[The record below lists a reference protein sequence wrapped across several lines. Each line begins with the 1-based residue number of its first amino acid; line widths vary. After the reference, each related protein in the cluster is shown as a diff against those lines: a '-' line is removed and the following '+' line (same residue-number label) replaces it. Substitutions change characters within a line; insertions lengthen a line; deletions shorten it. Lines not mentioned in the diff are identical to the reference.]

1 MNGLLFPIWFNG
13 ELQAVPV
20 LSFDPTDRGF
30 LLGDGAFETL
40 AVFNGTAIDLSLHVE
55 RLMKASAA
63 LGLGLVDSEIMSAVK
78 TLLDAHGRV
87 NAVMRISASRG
98 PGVRALGADGTSP
111 TILITLSPWTR
122 GTLNQSVSLITSRI
136 RRNESSPAAR
146 LKLLSYADNILAARE
161 ARQAG
166 AEDALLLNSR
176 GYIACTTIANIVVVK
191 GTQLSTPPVE
201 DGALPGI
208 IRHYIGASQKPIA
221 PGQLLEASGVF
232 LTNSL
237 RIVRPVL
244 SLDGLLLPAAA
255 HEQIAAIFVQQCLRI
270 QAQCGIDPRAI
281 DGGLM

>member
-1 MNGLLFPIWFNG
+1 
-13 ELQAVPV
+13 
-20 LSFDPTDRGF
+20 
-30 LLGDGAFETL
+30 
-40 AVFNGTAIDLSLHVE
+40 
-55 RLMKASAA
+55 
-63 LGLGLVDSEIMSAVK
+63 
-78 TLLDAHGRV
+78 
-87 NAVMRISASRG
+87 
-98 PGVRALGADGTSP
+98 
-111 TILITLSPWTR
+111 LSPWTR